1 MTNTRPHGND
11 PKSTSIFENRRKST
25 SIGSFLSSFH
35 CSYFMTP
42 WVHVAACVASAENDP
57 FFDHAL
63 YAATSIF
70 FGPST
75 SIGSFLSS
83 FHCSYLMTPWVHMA
97 ACVAPV
103 ENDPKTPNALYT
115 ATWTQ
120 GVIKYEQWKLER
132 KLPMLVLFRP
142 RSIWPRV
149 RHFQDVIVSKA
160 KKHRKNASSYDARHY
175 RAEADQKRTGS

>member
-1 MTNTRPHGND
+1 MRKEIRIVYKKMTNTRPHGND
-11 PKSTSIFENRRKST
+11 PKSTSIFGNRRKST

-42 WVHVAACVASAENDP
+42 WVHMAAYNA
-57 FFDHAL
+57 FG
-63 YAATSIF
+63 F
-70 FGPST
+70 FG
-75 SIGSFLSS
+75 SFSADAT
-83 FHCSYLMTPWVHMA
+83 HA
-97 ACVAPV
+97 
-103 ENDPKTPNALYT
+103 

-160 KKHRKNASSYDARHY
+160 KNTEKIASSYYTRHY
-175 RAEADQKRTGS
+175 RAEADKKRDGS

>member
-1 MTNTRPHGND
+1 MLVLG
-11 PKSTSIFENRRKST
+11 PKKIDVAAYNAWSKN
-25 SIGSFLSSFH
+25 GSF
-35 CSYFMTP
+35 
-42 WVHVAACVASAENDP
+42 SADAT
-57 FFDHAL
+57 HA
-63 YAATSIF
+63 
-70 FGPST
+70 
-75 SIGSFLSS
+75 
-83 FHCSYLMTPWVHMA
+83 
-97 ACVAPV
+97 
-103 ENDPKTPNALYT
+103 